1 MAKNDTIEEKIL
13 KKLKAIENLLECVN
27 EHTSDTVDYVNMNS
41 SSDYTDN
48 IKWIADSMNDIANA
62 LADETYLNGSRFVSA
77 FDTIK
82 TEQANMSKT
91 LTDMLDDIRA
101 LYSEMED
108 YNRTIYKL
116 KDSLH
121 DTIVTAIRDAMNPD
135 YVLDEK

>member
-1 MAKNDTIEEKIL
+1 MAKNDTFEEKIL

-62 LADETYLNGSRFVSA
+62 LADETYLNGSRFGSA

-108 YNRTIYKL
+108 CNRIIYKL

>member
-1 MAKNDTIEEKIL
+1 MAKNDTFEEKIL
-13 KKLKAIENLLECVN
+13 KKLMAIENLLECVN

-62 LADETYLNGSRFVSA
+62 LADETYLNGSRFGSA

-108 YNRTIYKL
+108 CNRTIYKL